1 MHSLRSCGE
10 DVGLLSMKGSDW
22 GFLARKY
29 PDVIDI
35 LKIMALTTAFA
46 QTIDGVGTA
55 GSTGRGLLL

>member
-1 MHSLRSCGE
+1 
-10 DVGLLSMKGSDW
+10 MKGSDW